1 MLRSFSGA
9 GWGDEG
15 LVAVGDG
22 FAAGVG
28 WSWSVNV
35 WQAPHLSQ
43 IAFAIW
49 APFFPPLKRVE
60 DLKVLSNFI
69 QHPAQIAKHIFVLKP
84 NHAIA

>member
-1 MLRSFSGA
+1 VLRSFSGA
-9 GWGDEG
+9 GWEDEG
-15 LVAVGDG
+15 LVAVG
-22 FAAGVG
+22 G
-28 WSWSVNV
+28 WFCSWCGLVV
-35 WQAPHLSQ
+35 EQKCWQAPHLSQ

>member
-1 MLRSFSGA
+1 MR
-9 GWGDEG
+9 GWWQR
-15 LVAVGDG
+15 GDG

-35 WQAPHLSQ
+35 GEPLIYPKLLSQ
-43 IAFAIW
+43 FG
-49 APFFPPLKRVE
+49 PLSSPPLKRVE